1 MTDAKPKCLE
11 TRRQGHLTM
20 RRYRKH
26 NGRDVKTMEI
36 PWTLWL
42 RVRSGV
48 IKGLPGFE
56 VTEAARDRIALVKSM
71 MAAGNKS
78 DYVAAV
84 TGLTPARVRQ
94 ISPREKTRT
103 QVCE

>member
-1 MTDAKPKCLE
+1 MTDPKPKCLE
-11 TRRQGHLTM
+11 TRRQGSHLTM
-20 RRYRKH
+20 RRYRKA
-26 NGRDVKTMEI
+26 NGRDVRTMEI

-42 RVRSGV
+42 RVRCSV
-48 IKGLPGFE
+48 MKGMPGFE

-71 MAAGNKS
+71 MAAGEKS

-94 ISPREKTRT
+94 IYPRRRLKK
-103 QVCE
+103 